1 MGCCLSTRSQG
12 TGTGERGE
20 ARGGGTGGY
29 TKPSSD
35 ERNRLSRK
43 KDKREETWQRTGI
56 VALRDS
62 DLKELPKAALVLG
75 PVARNI
81 DATNNRLDA
90 LPLDIGQLN
99 GLQRLVVSRNQLR
112 GVPAELGLLGQLKLL
127 SLDNNV
133 LTSLPPEIGQ
143 LHKLEKLHLHNN
155 GLKSLPSEIGCLT
168 SLRELSLAKNK
179 LEILPSALGQCA
191 ALELIDAKAN
201 VIMEIPN
208 EIGELKRLK
217 ELLLDE
223 NGIREVPS
231 SVFLGCVKLQ
241 TLSLHKNPIN
251 IAVLEK
257 VDGYSAFVERVK
269 QKHDKQIDGGVLL
282 GSRGLDDGL
291 DHNTT
296 RIVVPHT

>member
-1 MGCCLSTRSQG
+1 MGCCLSKRPQE
-12 TGTGERGE
+12 TGTGDRGD

-29 TKPSSD
+29 TKPASD

-62 DLKELPKAALVLG
+62 DLKELPKAALALG

-81 DATNNRLDA
+81 DATNNRLEA
-90 LPLDIGQLN
+90 LPPEIGQLN
-99 GLQRLVVSRNQLR
+99 ALQRLVVSRNQLR
-112 GVPAELGLLGQLKLL
+112 GVPADLGLLVQLKLL
-127 SLDNNV
+127 SLDNNM

-155 GLKSLPSEIGCLT
+155 GLKSLPSEIGHLT
-168 SLRELSLAKNK
+168 SLRELNLGKNK
-179 LEILPSALGQCA
+179 LEILPSALGQCV

-201 VIMEIPN
+201 VIMEIPH

-251 IAVLEK
+251 VAVLQK
-257 VDGYSAFVERVK
+257 VDGYSTFVERVK

-291 DHNTT
+291 DHETT